1 MFPFK
6 KKYRSYSLSLH
17 WFLSI
22 GNCSQNQHSTV
33 CCARLNSDLVYHWHH
48 WKLGGINYYTPGFF
62 IQPGGWQLNSKAP
75 VQWWGE
81 IFFRAPSSTQ
91 KCCLTAECF
100 SRTQGNPIRTYQAD
114 FLCQEHQS
122 MFKFNF
128 WMCVE
133 ESSSSVIFYLSLALT
148 SEKDDMMYFSPLT
161 EVGSCCYLCPS
172 EGESQEW
179 SIKGL
184 NIAAIKSHR
193 QHYSW
198 LQWQKKG
205 WKGLKPK
212 CSCATTLKAQ
222 RFNSSYRNCT
232 GQSQWHHKCIV
243 EGAVLFL
250 LPLGCCFP
258 EFSFLGHWW
267 ACSAE

>member
-161 EVGSCCYLCPS
+161 EVGSCCFLCSS

-198 LQWQKKG
+198 LQW
-205 WKGLKPK
+205 
-212 CSCATTLKAQ
+212 
-222 RFNSSYRNCT
+222 
-232 GQSQWHHKCIV
+232 H
-243 EGAVLFL
+243 
-250 LPLGCCFP
+250 
-258 EFSFLGHWW
+258 
-267 ACSAE
+267 